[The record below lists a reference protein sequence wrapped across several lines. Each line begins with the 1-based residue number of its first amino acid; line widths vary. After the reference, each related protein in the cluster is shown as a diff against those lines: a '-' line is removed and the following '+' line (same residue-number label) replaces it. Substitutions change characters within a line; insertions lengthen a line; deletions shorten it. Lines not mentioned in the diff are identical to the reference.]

1 MAIATLSKEEQAKLR
16 KHGHYNSLTI
26 GVYRPH
32 KIRTDIRGSVG
43 LLPEGKPDSITVECT
58 RCGEVLVEL
67 IGGREQDDI

>member
-16 KHGHYNSLTI
+16 KHGHYASLTI
-26 GVYRPH
+26 GVYRPR
-32 KIRTDIRGSVG
+32 KIRTDKDGQSYVST
-43 LLPEGKPDSITVECT
+43 GKPDSITVECT